1 MIWRNPQIGND
12 MNTTPSYY
20 IIAYDLH
27 DDDKNYNDV
36 TEHIKR
42 LGESKHILYSTWIVK
57 TKKKIQDIFA
67 LIRPAFDQNDNIFI
81 ARIDIGSCKE
91 ILPSEFSRWIKVQKV
106 KPAILEAIKSP
117 TLRRRVH

>member
-1 MIWRNPQIGND
+1 MT
-12 MNTTPSYY
+12 TTPSYY

-27 DDDKNYNDV
+27 DSDKNYNDV

-57 TKKKIQDIFA
+57 TEKKIQDIFT
-67 LIRPAFDQNDNIFI
+67 LVRPAFDQNDNVFI
-81 ARIDIGSCKE
+81 ARIGIGSCKE